1 MPRFASLSGS
11 YAANESR
18 STDLDPGL
26 ADTLTGLVWSN
37 QSGSLSISYS
47 SDGTNWDFA
56 ESAIAVAA
64 GVGQKVS
71 FSVVA
76 PYVRATYTN
85 GASAAT
91 VRCSLRFASAGPR

>member
-11 YAANESR
+11 YAANETR
-18 STDLDPGL
+18 STTLDPGL
-26 ADTLTGLVWSN
+26 ADTLTGLVWAD
-37 QSGSLSISYS
+37 QSGSLTISYS
-47 SDGTNWDFA
+47 SDGSNWDFS
-56 ESAIAVAA
+56 EGNVT
-64 GVGQKVS
+64 VVPNTGQKVS

-85 GASAAT
+85 GAGAAN